1 MGLQLMSLVLGIQF
15 VIQHFFLVS
24 FHRFQ
29 NFQFLSVFVR
39 YELIVFVLFSQKFQ
53 RQNIFKRG
61 IFFKL
66 LFLAKRVVHYHS
78 FYISGLP
85 SGAHIKCNDFV
96 RSFVQV

>member
-1 MGLQLMSLVLGIQF
+1 MSLVLGIQF

-53 RQNIFKRG
+53 RQNTLREAFFF
-61 IFFKL
+61 FFKL
-66 LFLAKRVVHYHS
+66 LFLANRVMHYHS
-78 FYISGLP
+78 LCISGLP
-85 SGAHIKCNDFV
+85 SGAQIKSYDFV
-96 RSFVQV
+96 TCFALL